1 MQQPRTSG
9 VHALGYLILM
19 GRGFAYAHKVGSR
32 PYGQPAGDH
41 FRDSTPRPQ
50 TVGFSRNV
58 QQVNPIGGEPVV
70 PESVKCSSLTRS
82 GAPCKGRPVT
92 GSDLCVFHTPKE

>member
-1 MQQPRTSG
+1 MQQPRTPG

-19 GRGFAYAHKVGSR
+19 GRGFANAYKAGSR
-32 PYGQPAGDH
+32 PYGRPAGDN

-58 QQVNPIGGEPVV
+58 QQVNPISSEPVV
-70 PESVKCSSLTRS
+70 PESVKCSSLTRD
-82 GAPCKGRPVT
+82 GAPCKGRPV
-92 GSDLCVFHTPKE
+92 GDGDLCVFHLPKE